1 MAIKG
6 LEGLIWK
13 SDEDVHLT
21 QRKKCDAKIGSKWGV
36 LALPTLIDTEVNL
49 GSCPNR
55 RQD

>member
-13 SDEDVHLT
+13 SDKDMHLT

-36 LALPTLIDTEVNL
+36 LALPTLIDIQVNL
-49 GSCPNR
+49 GSCPKR
-55 RQD
+55 RQN